1 MVEIMLGLETMGT
14 GPNAAIAQ
22 IGAVAFD
29 TEKQVVLEKLQV
41 YVDLESSVRQGGEM
55 DVSTIL
61 WWLLQGDSARAAFDP
76 LLYRTRSIGEALCL
90 FTELVLRHEP
100 EEGAGVPVWG
110 NGASFDNVILRQAYK
125 RAGMVAPWHFWQDRC
140 YRTIRGELPGHPKI
154 EFEGIKH
161 LAVADAMH
169 QARQLMVMRSW
180 FKTQSLQTDSELE
193 E

>member
-1 MVEIMLGLETMGT
+1 MVEIMLDLETMGT

-29 TEKQVVLEKLQV
+29 VEKQIVLEKLQV
-41 YVDLESSVRQGGEM
+41 YVDLESSVRQGGEL

-61 WWLLQGDSARAAFDP
+61 WWMRQEDSARAAFDSQVHC
-76 LLYRTRSIGEALCL
+76 TRSIGEALCL

-100 EEGAGVPVWG
+100 AEAEGVPVWG

-125 RAGMVAPWHFWQDRC
+125 HAGMVAPWHFWQDRC

-180 FKTQSLQTDSELE
+180 FKTQSLQADPESEE
-193 E
+193 